1 MAAGTAYRVTVHV
14 QADGAMSLEDA
25 HALGG
30 RVKRAICSS
39 APHVNYVLVHM
50 EPYHATGSA

>member
-1 MAAGTAYRVTVHV
+1 LHV

-30 RVKRAICSS
+30 RVKRAICESS
-39 APHVNYVLVHM
+39 PRVNYVLVHM
-50 EPYHATGSA
+50 EPYTGT